1 MFKILLGQVVHKHLS
16 KLSADIAGKIRLKVH
31 EDLVLDPRKQWKAL
45 TGQYKGLY
53 SHKCFKDYPVFTEF
67 QK

>member
-1 MFKILLGQVVHKHLS
+1 MFKIILGQVVHKHLS

-31 EDLVLDPRKQWKAL
+31 EDLVLDPRKQGKAL

-53 SHKCFKDYPVFTEF
+53 IYK
-67 QK
+67 